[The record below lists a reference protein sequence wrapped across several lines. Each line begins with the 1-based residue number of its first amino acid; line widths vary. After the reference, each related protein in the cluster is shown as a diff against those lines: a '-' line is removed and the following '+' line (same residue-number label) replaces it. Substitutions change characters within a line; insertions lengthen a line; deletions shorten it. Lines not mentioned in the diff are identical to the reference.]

1 MRARARVCVCVPV
14 HFAETGTTS
23 PHLAPVVTS
32 QHDVV
37 SCAASCYYSHQIVC
51 NSFDLCPDQSCYLS
65 TRHVPDGN
73 VTNST
78 AVCRHFSRK
87 PHVCVYMTSVLVLC
101 CHFSMSLSVCS
112 PEVSSD
118 VVCHLSLFTNMKSV
132 LVFTELPF
140 TWTSCCYLSSVWVL
154 SYVTIRTYRLSFIT
168 LRQVSC
174 L

>member
-1 MRARARVCVCVPV
+1 MISVGKWQTFLFCVCIYRSEKECLPSPQHGSSRSKYWFASDHITIDCTLARIIKAKRVCVCVPV

-73 VTNST
+73 VTNSS

-87 PHVCVYMTSVLVLC
+87 PHVCV
-101 CHFSMSLSVCS
+101 
-112 PEVSSD
+112 
-118 VVCHLSLFTNMKSV
+118 
-132 LVFTELPF
+132 
-140 TWTSCCYLSSVWVL
+140 
-154 SYVTIRTYRLSFIT
+154 
-168 LRQVSC
+168 
-174 L
+174 